1 MEKFYENIRLTMI
14 KSTFPKIIVAPWKEG
29 IVRLDL
35 DKFDIYFC
43 AGPTLVLFLRKF
55 AIPVEEN

>member
-1 MEKFYENIRLTMI
+1 MI

>member
-1 MEKFYENIRLTMI
+1 MI

-35 DKFDIYFC
+35 DKFDKYFC
-43 AGPTLVLFLRKF
+43 AGLNFS
-55 AIPVEEN
+55 AIFKKICYPC